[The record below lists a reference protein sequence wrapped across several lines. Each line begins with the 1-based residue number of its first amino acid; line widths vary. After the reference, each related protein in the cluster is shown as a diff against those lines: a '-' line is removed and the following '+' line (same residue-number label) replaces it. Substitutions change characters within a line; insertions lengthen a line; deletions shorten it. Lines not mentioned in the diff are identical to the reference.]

1 MDYMQEIGRTAKE
14 ASSKVQFLKQT
25 QKNEGLCSVARELR
39 MQTPF
44 LLRENAKD
52 VVRVKGEGMKPAMI
66 DRLLLTDQR
75 INAMADGLEQIAEL
89 KDPIGEDFALRLG
102 MWPS

>member
-66 DRLLLTDQR
+66 DRLLLNRRDCHHGSKAQR
-75 INAMADGLEQIAEL
+75 TEE
-89 KDPIGEDFALRLG
+89 
-102 MWPS
+102 